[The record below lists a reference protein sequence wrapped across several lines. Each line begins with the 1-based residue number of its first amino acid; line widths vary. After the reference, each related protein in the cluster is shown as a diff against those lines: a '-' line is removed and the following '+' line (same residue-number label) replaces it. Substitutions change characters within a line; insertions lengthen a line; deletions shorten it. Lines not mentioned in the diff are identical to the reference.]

1 MILSG
6 SPLDYL
12 WAFLGGFFV
21 SLTPC
26 VYPLIPVTA
35 GLIGVNAGVSKIR
48 GVAFSLVYVTGIAI
62 TYSALGLF
70 ASLTGKIFGEVSS
83 HPAAYFIVGVLIIIF
98 GISML
103 DVFSLNLP
111 SFLRL
116 PEARSHSYISVFTLG
131 LASGLIVGPCLT
143 PVLGSI
149 LAYLITRKNII
160 YGMTLLFSFA
170 YGMGFILIIVG
181 IFSSILLGLPKL
193 GRVMVYVKK
202 ISGVILITM
211 GIYFIILGIRRI

>member
-6 SPLDYL
+6 SLLDYL

-35 GLIGVNAGVSKIR
+35 GLIGANAEASIFKRFALSFIYVS
-48 GVAFSLVYVTGIAI
+48 GIAV
-62 TYSALGLF
+62 TYSLLGLF

-83 HPAAYFIVGVLIIIF
+83 HPITYFIVGAAIILF

-103 DVFSLNLP
+103 DVFSIEMPN
-111 SFLRL
+111 FFRL
-116 PEARSHSYISVFTLG
+116 PLVKKQNYLSVFALG
-131 LASGLIVGPCLT
+131 LTSGLIVGPCLT
-143 PVLGSI
+143 PALGSI

-160 YGMTLLFSFA
+160 YGATLLFTFA

-181 IFSSILLGLPKL
+181 IFSSILLGLPRL

-202 ISGVILITM
+202 ISGFILIAM
-211 GIYFIILGIRRI
+211 GVYFIILGIGRI

>member
-1 MILSG
+1 M
-6 SPLDYL
+6 
-12 WAFLGGFFV
+12 
-21 SLTPC
+21 
-26 VYPLIPVTA
+26 
-35 GLIGVNAGVSKIR
+35 VSKIR

-181 IFSSILLGLPKL
+181 IFSSILMGLPKL